1 MTSGSPPAGYAATQD
16 YLFGLKSAG
25 VKFGVDRMRLL
36 SALLG
41 NPERKVP
48 CIHVAG
54 TNGKGSVAAMLEA
67 ILRAS
72 GQRTGLYTSPHLVR
86 LGERVQVNRG
96 MLTEEEITAFAGELK
111 PLADSLA
118 SKGGPDDRP
127 TFFEFMTAMAFLQFV
142 RRGCTFSVI
151 EVGLGG
157 RLDATNIV
165 EPEVSVV
172 TSIGLD
178 HCEMLGN
185 TFEAIAGE
193 KAGVIKPG
201 RPVVIGRVPLGA
213 ETTLRRVA
221 ASRGSRLVS
230 VREEYGDDVE
240 RYPRTSLEG
249 DYQRWNAAT
258 ATLAARLLPPAF
270 GVTQE
275 AIESGLG
282 AVDWPGRWQRTVL
295 GGRLA
300 ILDASHNPE
309 GAGVLEFEPR
319 PSPSRDRAPS
329 GCDRRGTRGNEGG
342 PAPRGPF
349 PALPRDPPRR
359 AAPGAGDLPRRAR
372 GARPQDVW
380 RTHRALHGRG
390 ALPLAVP
397 LHRRGARRHH
407 RRDRLDLPP
416 RRGAEQAGAEAGPG
430 RGPPAGFLSARA
442 QASRRSSSV
451 AGRSL
456 TIWEGPGP
464 TPR

>member
-309 GAGVLEFEPR
+309 GAGVLDSNLAHLHLETGRLPVAIVGALGAMRAGPLLEVLSRHCREIHLVVPHQARATCHAELEALVPR
-319 PSPSRDRAPS
+319 TFGGRTVRSTVEELFPSPSLCTAGGRDDIIVVTGSIYLLGEVLSRLEPK
-329 GCDRRGTRGNEGG
+329 
-342 PAPRGPF
+342 RGPGEGR
-349 PALPRDPPRR
+349 L
-359 AAPGAGDLPRRAR
+359 
-372 GARPQDVW
+372 QD
-380 RTHRALHGRG
+380 
-390 ALPLAVP
+390 
-397 LHRRGARRHH
+397 
-407 RRDRLDLPP
+407 
-416 RRGAEQAGAEAGPG
+416 
-430 RGPPAGFLSARA
+430 F
-442 QASRRSSSV
+442 
-451 AGRSL
+451 
-456 TIWEGPGP
+456 
-464 TPR
+464 